1 MSRPRIDAPR
11 GVLHRPAPP
20 GRIHHE
26 RFAPS
31 PALEAFIQH
40 FWTVRWDLRGEAPVV
55 ARTLPHPCV
64 HLVFERGRARVAGV
78 QTRRFQRRLQ
88 GLDRVFGIKFRPAA
102 FQPLLRSPVS
112 QLTERTVGLR
122 AVFGRESDALR
133 DAILA
138 EPDAR
143 RCARLA
149 EDFFRARLPPMPAPI
164 ARLRDLVEHLAS
176 DPDITRMEQVAALAG
191 LDPRGLQRRFR
202 AAVGVSPKWVLKRYR
217 LHEAAELLARPEPQ
231 DMAAL
236 ALRLGYFDQSHFI
249 RDFKAVVGQSPGQYV
264 ADVAASRA
272 GPRSPPGKPT
282 A

>member
-11 GVLHRPAPP
+11 GVLQRSAPP

-64 HLVFERGRARVAGV
+64 HLLFERGRARVAGV
-78 QTRRFQRRLQ
+78 HERRFQRRLQ
-88 GLDRVFGIKFRPAA
+88 GVDRVFGVKFRPAA
-102 FQPLLRSPVS
+102 FQPLLRAPVS
-112 QLTERTVGLR
+112 SLTGRTVGLR

-133 DAILA
+133 DAILE

-143 RCARLA
+143 RCMRLA
-149 EDFFRARLPPMPAPI
+149 EAFFQARLPPMPTPI
-164 ARLRDLVEHLAS
+164 ARLRDLVERLAS

-191 LDPRGLQRRFR
+191 LDPRTLQRRFR
-202 AAVGVSPKWVLKRYR
+202 AAVGVSPKWVVQRYR
-217 LHEAAELLARPEPQ
+217 LHEAAELLARPDAQ

-236 ALRLGYFDQSHFI
+236 ALSLGYFDQSHFI
-249 RDFKAVVGQSPGQYV
+249 RDFKAVVGQSPGRYI
-264 ADVAASRA
+264 AEAAARE
-272 GPRSPPGKPT
+272 PRR
-282 A
+282 